1 MMQVRRSCAGSLAEI
16 GDCGDA
22 RVGVSVGVSVSA
34 SVCVCDRER
43 ERGVLERKK
52 NKEPRALLLSHQRG
66 LLKEI
71 QMNSIIKHTR
81 RIVL

>member
-1 MMQVRRSCAGSLAEI
+1 MQVRRSCAGSLAEI

-34 SVCVCDRER
+34 SVCVCERER
-43 ERGVLERKK
+43 EREGVLERRK